1 MYEFWVFLH
10 VVGALLF
17 AGAHGVPGAVAFAVR
32 DEGDPEQLGRLLDL
46 AAAARPA
53 QYAGLA
59 LLVIGGVAAGWAGG
73 WWGTGWIWTSL
84 VLLVLMLIGAAPLA
98 VVFARLRRSV
108 RAGAEA
114 EIEQARRSL
123 VPLVVAAYEAAGL
136 VVIVWLMVAKPF

>member
-17 AGAHGVPGAVAFAVR
+17 AGAHGVPAAVAFAVR

-53 QYAGLA
+53 QYVGLA
-59 LLVIGGVAAGWAGG
+59 LLVVGGVAAGWMGG
-73 WWGTGWIWTSL
+73 WWGTGWIWASV
-84 VLLVLMLIGAAPLA
+84 VLLVAMLVGAAPLA
-98 VVFARLRRSV
+98 VVFARLRRAI
-108 RAGAEA
+108 RASAAADVER
-114 EIEQARRSL
+114 ARRSP

-136 VVIVWLMVAKPF
+136 LVIVWLMVAKPF